1 MAILAIYRSKAVS
14 ESDFERYR
22 AELPLSKAPEKALI
36 HYYARSQQDGSLCV
50 VDLWEDEAAMRSFD
64 RDAIQPALAR
74 AGLPSVEPE
83 LFNVETIAVVGAI
96 DAYRVPTEA
105 AVA

>member
-1 MAILAIYRSKAVS
+1 
-14 ESDFERYR
+14 
-22 AELPLSKAPEKALI
+22 
-36 HYYARSQQDGSLCV
+36 
-50 VDLWEDEAAMRSFD
+50 MRSFD